1 MSRAIKERIVKQ
13 YATRFSG
20 VADVAVV
27 STQGINVLRMTAL
40 RRALRSKGVRA
51 LVVQNRLC
59 KVALKG
65 AGLEAATDLL
75 KGPTTLVWGGDTIV
89 DLAKVLTA
97 EARSV
102 KELQIRG
109 GVSGGKRLSK
119 EDIETL
125 SKMPGRLEL
134 LAMVAGTFLG
144 PRGEWRPRSWPPQA
158 WRPRSARS
166 KRRRRRS
173 RPRRPKAKRRRP
185 KVRPRPPRRRRRK
198 DFGFRNSDFGL
209 GIAGRLAFDSNPKSE
224 IPNPKSVSLASGSG
238 LASLSTRALSDET

>member
-13 YATRFSG
+13 YAARFSG

-27 STQGINVLRMTAL
+27 STQGIDVLRMTAL
-40 RRALRSKGVRA
+40 RRNLRSKGVRA

-75 KGPTTLVWGGDTIV
+75 RGPTTLVWGGDTIV

-144 PRGEWRPRSWPPQA
+144 PARRVAAQIMAPARGLAAQIREIEKKAPPVEA
-158 WRPRSARS
+158 AAEA
-166 KRRRRRS
+166 
-173 RPRRPKAKRRRP
+173 PKAEGEAP
-185 KVRPRPPRRRRRK
+185 KAEGEAPAVE
-198 DFGFRNSDFGL
+198 
-209 GIAGRLAFDSNPKSE
+209 APK
-224 IPNPKSVSLASGSG
+224 A
-238 LASLSTRALSDET
+238 